1 MSDPRSQLFAP
12 GTQPFA
18 QSPQPLALSP
28 QPLYACLYTPPPGL
42 HSPGSDDVNRGVRLA
57 DLARDF
63 SPRFECHSADL
74 VSIDVS
80 GLARLLGDPH
90 AIGEELRRSAAAR
103 GLRVQVALAATRT
116 VAMVLAYARPGLT
129 VVEPGGEAAA
139 LAPIPVGILETV
151 HGAPMSVKNG
161 AQSSPGNIDRVAV
174 SALKRWGVK
183 TLGAL
188 AALPATGLAA
198 RLGQPGLVWQAIARG
213 QDVRPL
219 VPTLPE
225 ERFESSVELEW
236 PIEGLEPLSFVLTR
250 LLEPLSTRLERRDRG
265 AAALHIALGLV
276 KSHDD
281 RDPPADTF
289 TRSLQLP
296 SPMRDVRTLRT
307 LILLDLESHP
317 PPAAVERVTVLIDP
331 TPGRVLQHTLFTC
344 AHPTPERLST
354 LIARLT
360 ALMGQDRIGR
370 PAVVDSF
377 RPGAFEMDPFKTE
390 QHLHVA
396 RTALEG
402 SAASATS
409 AVNTSAVNTSAVNIV
424 SALRRC
430 RRPVPARVV
439 VADGRP
445 VAVTSDRLWLAGGHV
460 LACAG
465 PWRTSGNWWEQSSTY
480 WNRDEWDVS
489 LSDGAVYR
497 IFRDRVTDGWWI
509 DAIVD

>member
-1 MSDPRSQLFAP
+1 M
-12 GTQPFA
+12 
-18 QSPQPLALSP
+18 
-28 QPLYACLYTPPPGL
+28 
-42 HSPGSDDVNRGVRLA
+42 
-57 DLARDF
+57 
-63 SPRFECHSADL
+63 
-74 VSIDVS
+74 
-80 GLARLLGDPH
+80 
-90 AIGEELRRSAAAR
+90 
-103 GLRVQVALAATRT
+103 
-116 VAMVLAYARPGLT
+116 
-129 VVEPGGEAAA
+129 
-139 LAPIPVGILETV
+139 
-151 HGAPMSVKNG
+151 
-161 AQSSPGNIDRVAV
+161 
-174 SALKRWGVK
+174 
-183 TLGAL
+183 
-188 AALPATGLAA
+188 
-198 RLGQPGLVWQAIARG
+198 
-213 QDVRPL
+213 
-219 VPTLPE
+219 
-225 ERFESSVELEW
+225 EW

-276 KSHDD
+276 KCRDD
-281 RDPPADTF
+281 RDPHADTY

-331 TPGRVLQHTLFTC
+331 TPGRVLQHTLFTR
-344 AHPTPERLST
+344 AHPTPEQLST

-370 PAVVDSF
+370 PAVVDSY

-390 QHLHVA
+390 HPHVA

-402 SAASATS
+402 AAASATS
-409 AVNTSAVNTSAVNIV
+409 AVHISALNVV

-430 RRPVPARVV
+430 RRPVPARVA

-445 VAVTSDRLWLAGGHV
+445 VAVTSDRRGLAGGHV
-460 LACAG
+460 MACAG
-465 PWRTSGNWWEQSSTY
+465 PWRTSGNWWEQSSTC